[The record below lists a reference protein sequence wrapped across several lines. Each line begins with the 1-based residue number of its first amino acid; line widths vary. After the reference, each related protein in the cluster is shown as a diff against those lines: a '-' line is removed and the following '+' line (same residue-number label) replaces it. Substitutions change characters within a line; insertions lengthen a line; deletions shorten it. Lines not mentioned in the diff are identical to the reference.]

1 MDVQERKIER
11 DFGFP
16 VMNFSCN
23 EILKFISKVDL
34 LIKASL
40 FFRLLPSLLLALNSL
55 FLQMDEHLELLE
67 HFENLEKLRR
77 MMRTLRAFRT
87 LRA

>member
-11 DFGFP
+11 GIGFT
-16 VMNFSCN
+16 VMNFSCS
-23 EILKFISKVDL
+23 EILKFISKVNL

-67 HFENLEKLRR
+67 HFEN
-77 MMRTLRAFRT
+77 FRKVENF
-87 LRA
+87 

>member
-34 LIKASL
+34 LIMASL
-40 FFRLLPSLLLALNSL
+40 FFRLLPSFLLAFNSL
-55 FLQMDEHLELLE
+55 FLQIVEHLELLE
-67 HFENLEKLRR
+67 HFENFREVEKLR
-77 MMRTLRAFRT
+77 TFRA
-87 LRA
+87 